1 MQGPCDA
8 KNVIVKRLILLLLP
22 LGATITTAAQ
32 QKKKTK
38 ATPAKKQTHVVHS
51 THAKTTSHV
60 HNSHAGKTAHLTHT
74 KPGSKGTAHHT
85 VKVKKPVSQVNPDL
99 PDEPLHMA
107 YVPDS
112 ADLASIKQEEVR
124 NLLLTLV
131 SELGKPYIRGAIGP
145 IGFDCSGLI
154 NYGFNAIGM
163 TLPRTAASIS
173 VLGQVVSPENFSPGD
188 LLFFTGRKNVKGKKV
203 GHVGMVY
210 KVEDGKVM
218 MIHSSNQGVNIV
230 DITNSTYYK
239 KRLVAAKRI
248 FGPTPADS
256 CQEAMPMNESKK

>member
-1 MQGPCDA
+1 M
-8 KNVIVKRLILLLLP
+8 KRLILLLLP

-38 ATPAKKQTHVVHS
+38 TTPAKKQTHVVHS
-51 THAKTTSHV
+51 THAKTTAHAHSSH
-60 HNSHAGKTAHLTHT
+60 SGKTAHLTHT
-74 KPGSKGTAHHT
+74 KPGAKGKYHHAVT
-85 VKVKKPVSQVNPDL
+85 VKKPIASQVNPDL
-99 PDEPLHMA
+99 PDEPTHAA

-173 VLGQVVSPENFSPGD
+173 VLGQVVAPENFSPGD

-203 GHVGMVY
+203 GHIGMVY
-210 KVEDGKVM
+210 KVEDGKVL

-230 DITNSTYYK
+230 DITNSSYYK

-248 FGPTPADS
+248 FEPTAVDS

>member
-1 MQGPCDA
+1 M
-8 KNVIVKRLILLLLP
+8 KRLILLLLP

-38 ATPAKKQTHVVHS
+38 TTTPAKKQTHVVHS
-51 THAKTTSHV
+51 THAKTTAHAG
-60 HNSHAGKTAHLTHT
+60 NSHAGKTAHLTHI
-74 KPGSKGTAHHT
+74 KPGAKGSAHHPSKGTAHHN
-85 VKVKKPVSQVNPDL
+85 VKVTKPVVSQANPDL
-99 PDEPLHMA
+99 PDEPTHLA

-112 ADLASIKQEEVR
+112 ADLASVKQEEVR

-154 NYGFNAIGM
+154 NYGFNAIGK

-173 VLGQVVSPENFSPGD
+173 VLGEVVSPENFSPGD

-248 FGPTPADS
+248 FEPAAADS
-256 CQEAMPMNESKK
+256 CKEAMPMNESKK

>member
-1 MQGPCDA
+1 M
-8 KNVIVKRLILLLLP
+8 KRLILLLLP

-38 ATPAKKQTHVVHS
+38 ATSAKKQTHVVHS

-60 HNSHAGKTAHLTHT
+60 HNSHSGKTAHLTHV
-74 KPGSKGTAHHT
+74 KPGAKGAAHHPKHIT
-85 VKVKKPVSQVNPDL
+85 NVNPDL
-99 PDEPLHMA
+99 PDEPIHLA

-248 FGPTPADS
+248 FSPMPVDS
-256 CQEAMPMNESKK
+256 CQEPLPMNESKK

>member
-1 MQGPCDA
+1 M
-8 KNVIVKRLILLLLP
+8 KRLILLLLP

-51 THAKTTSHV
+51 THAKTTAHA
-60 HNSHAGKTAHLTHT
+60 HNSHSGKTAHLTHA
-74 KPGSKGTAHHT
+74 KPGKPGAKGTAHHA
-85 VKVKKPVSQVNPDL
+85 VKVMKPVVSQINPDL
-99 PDEPLHMA
+99 PDEPTHLA

-173 VLGQVVSPENFSPGD
+173 VLGQVVAPENFSPGD

-203 GHVGMVY
+203 GHIGMVY
-210 KVEDGKVM
+210 KVEDGKVL

-230 DITNSTYYK
+230 DITNSSYYK

-248 FGPTPADS
+248 FEPNAVDS

>member
-1 MQGPCDA
+1 
-8 KNVIVKRLILLLLP
+8 VKRLILLLLP

-38 ATPAKKQTHVVHS
+38 TTPAKKQTHVVHS
-51 THAKTTSHV
+51 THAKTTAHAG
-60 HNSHAGKTAHLTHT
+60 NTHAGKTAHLTHI
-74 KPGSKGTAHHT
+74 KPGAKGSAHHPAKGTAHHA
-85 VKVKKPVSQVNPDL
+85 VKGAKPVVSQANPDL
-99 PDEPLHMA
+99 PDEPMHLA

-173 VLGQVVSPENFSPGD
+173 VLGEVVSPENFSPGD

-248 FGPTPADS
+248 FEPQAADS
-256 CQEAMPMNESKK
+256 CKEAMPMNESKK

>member
-1 MQGPCDA
+1 M
-8 KNVIVKRLILLLLP
+8 KRLILLLLP

-38 ATPAKKQTHVVHS
+38 TTPAKKQTHVVHS
-51 THAKTTSHV
+51 THAKTTAPAG
-60 HNSHAGKTAHLTHT
+60 NSHSGKTAHLTHT
-74 KPGSKGTAHHT
+74 TSGTKGSVYHSSKGTAHHA
-85 VKVKKPVSQVNPDL
+85 VKVKKPVRSQVNPDL
-99 PDEPLHMA
+99 PDEPTHLA

-154 NYGFNAIGM
+154 NYGFNAIGK

-173 VLGQVVSPENFSPGD
+173 VLGQVVAPENFSPGD
-188 LLFFTGRKNVKGKKV
+188 LLFFTGRKNVRGKKV
-203 GHVGMVY
+203 GHIGMVY
-210 KVEDGKVM
+210 KVEGGKVL

-230 DITNSTYYK
+230 DITNSSYYK

-248 FGPTPADS
+248 FEPAAVDS
-256 CQEAMPMNESKK
+256 CQEALPMNESKK

>member
-1 MQGPCDA
+1 M
-8 KNVIVKRLILLLLP
+8 KRLILILLP
-22 LGATITTAAQ
+22 LGATIATAAQ

-38 ATPAKKQTHVVHS
+38 TTTPAKKQTHVVHS
-51 THAKTTSHV
+51 THAKTTA
-60 HNSHAGKTAHLTHT
+60 HAGSSHSGKTVHLTHI
-74 KPGSKGTAHHT
+74 KPGAKGSAHHPSKGTAHHN
-85 VKVKKPVSQVNPDL
+85 VKTKVISQVNPDL
-99 PDEPLHMA
+99 PDEPLHLA

-112 ADLASIKQEEVR
+112 ADLASIKQQEVR
-124 NLLLTLV
+124 NMLLTLV

-173 VLGQVVSPENFSPGD
+173 VLGEVVSPENFSPGD
-188 LLFFTGRKNVKGKKV
+188 LLFFTGRRNVKGKKV
-203 GHVGMVY
+203 GQVGMVY
-210 KVEDGKVM
+210 KVEGGKVM

-248 FGPTPADS
+248 FEKHAIDS
-256 CQEAMPMNESKK
+256 CREPMPMNESKK

>member
-1 MQGPCDA
+1 M
-8 KNVIVKRLILLLLP
+8 KRLILLLLP
-22 LGATITTAAQ
+22 LGATITTAAAQ

-51 THAKTTSHV
+51 THAKTTAHAN
-60 HNSHAGKTAHLTHT
+60 NSHSGKTVHLPHT
-74 KPGSKGTAHHT
+74 KPGKKGTAHHT
-85 VKVKKPVSQVNPDL
+85 VKGGKHAMAVRPASGVNPDL
-99 PDEPLHMA
+99 PDEPLHQV

-124 NLLLTLV
+124 NMLLTLV
-131 SELGKPYIRGAIGP
+131 SELGKPYVRGAIGP

-163 TLPRTAASIS
+163 TIPRTAASIS

-210 KVEDGKVM
+210 KVEGGKVM

-248 FGPTPADS
+248 FSPMPVDS
-256 CQEAMPMNESKK
+256 CQEPLPMNESKK